1 MGGVLASLPD
11 SHLIGTVTCGYILLG
26 TSEFRCIGLHFL
38 KNGKEI
44 IIYVLKKCPMLSMK
58 LLIHLDCH
66 VVYARRV
73 SAATA
78 LADADVG
85 VTVNERLLGHTSDES
100 N

>member
-1 MGGVLASLPD
+1 M
-11 SHLIGTVTCGYILLG
+11 GYIF
-26 TSEFRCIGLHFL
+26 FRR

-73 SAATA
+73 SAGTA

-100 N
+100 KQIYQKASVNTR